1 MRKKLLALTMCL
13 SLALTGCNA
22 VSEQVTK
29 GINEGLEAAQ
39 EAAESAMEETQ
50 EETNAEV
57 AEEEEAAEVETVKLG
72 KTVKLGDW
80 KVTVSKVQTKNKI
93 PYSSYMVYKPSK
105 GSTFLCISMKVQN
118 KGKKEDTFL
127 PRFGYENED
136 NFATLY
142 FNDYEYQASA
152 LTSYDK
158 DLLDEAIK
166 PLTKKNGIIVFE
178 VPKKV
183 SKKKGK
189 LTLKLGTSENYVIYQ
204 LKK

>member
-13 SLALTGCNA
+13 SLALTGCSA

-39 EAAESAMEETQ
+39 EAAENAMEET

-57 AEEEEAAEVETVKLG
+57 AEEEEANDEVETVKLG

-80 KVTVSKVQTKNKI
+80 KVTVNKVQTKKKI
-93 PYSSYMVYKPSK
+93 PYSSYMIYKPSK
-105 GSTFLCISMKVQN
+105 GSTFLCVSMKVIN

-127 PRFGYENED
+127 PRFGYENKD

-142 FNDYEYQASA
+142 FEDYEYQASS

-158 DLLDEAIK
+158 DLLDESIK

-183 SKKKGK
+183 AKKKGK
-189 LTLKLGTSENYVIYQ
+189 LTLKIGTSEDYVIYK
-204 LKK
+204 LK

>member
-1 MRKKLLALTMCL
+1 MKRKLLALTMCL
-13 SLALTGCNA
+13 SLALTGCSA
-22 VSEQVTK
+22 VSEQVAK

-39 EAAESAMEETQ
+39 EAAQESLESQ
-50 EETNAEV
+50 EETDAEV
-57 AEEEEAAEVETVKLG
+57 AEDEDAVEVKTLKLG
-72 KTVKLGDW
+72 KTTKIGDW
-80 KVTVSKVQTKNKI
+80 KVTVKNAQTKKRI
-93 PYSSYMVYKPSK
+93 RYSSYMVYKPSK
-105 GSTFLCISMKVQN
+105 GSTFLCISMKVIN

-142 FNDYEYQASA
+142 FDDYEYQASA

-158 DLLDEAIK
+158 DLLDESIK
-166 PLTKKNGIIVFE
+166 PLTKKSGIIVFE

-183 SKKKGK
+183 AKKKGK
-189 LTLKLGTSENYVIYQ
+189 LSLKLGTSEDYVIYK

>member
-13 SLALTGCNA
+13 SLALTGCSA

-39 EAAESAMEETQ
+39 EAAENAMEET

-57 AEEEEAAEVETVKLG
+57 SEEEEANNEVETVKLG

-80 KVTVSKVQTKNKI
+80 KVTVNKVQTKKKI
-93 PYSSYMVYKPSK
+93 PYSSYMIYKPSK
-105 GSTFLCISMKVQN
+105 GSTFLCVSMKVQN

-127 PRFGYENED
+127 PRFGYEDKD

-142 FNDYEYQASA
+142 FEDYEYQASS

-158 DLLDEAIK
+158 DLLDESIK

-183 SKKKGK
+183 AKKKGK
-189 LTLKLGTSENYVIYQ
+189 LTLKIGTSEDYVIYK
-204 LKK
+204 LK